1 MFWKNIYDII
11 HPKNQRG
18 NGKWFDLG
26 CEYQAGCAEHD
37 MEAQCIQINE
47 DGSRFTGGSGLNPA
61 NNKYYYQCVRPY
73 LWDPENNIGDF
84 QWNEGD

>member
-1 MFWKNIYDII
+1 
-11 HPKNQRG
+11 
-18 NGKWFDLG
+18 
-26 CEYQAGCAEHD
+26 